1 MPLFL
6 QKTWAFVKQYW
17 GYIAVFIAAVATFL
31 LFRREKIVLFEEL
44 QAVRRSYE
52 DELKKI
58 NEVRATERKKNE
70 EALAVLQ
77 QRLLVI
83 QNQYEDAK
91 IELGKKKK
99 KEIEDLMKKYSSD
112 PKALAEKLSEAT
124 GFKVILPE

>member
-17 GYIAVFIAAVATFL
+17 RYIAVFVATVTTFL
-31 LFRREKIVLFEEL
+31 LFRREKIVLLEEL

-58 NEVRATERKKNE
+58 NEARATERKKNE

-112 PKALAEKLSEAT
+112 PKALSEKLSEAT